1 MWLSEVTYPLAT
13 ALCCKIRT
21 ALGVFKRQKDRFPS
35 FQDQVN
41 IALRHHCKEGNLKW
55 VSLLLWAGAD
65 PLAKGPDSPD
75 EDPDP
80 DEDLCALEY
89 AALYKHFDIFKLKK
103 IRISPEH
110 PIAKDLL
117 QNACRADNAN
127 FLMELLDQGFKPAD
141 QKDHGSSLIQ
151 TCIRYLQ
158 WSFDYGWFNRD
169 RGRDIDSSCSL
180 ETLKMIH
187 ILAKN
192 GAKWMP
198 ADRYQINDA
207 RRSLLKMKADS

>member
-55 VSLLLWAGAD
+55 VSLLLWAAAD

-117 QNACRADNAN
+117 QNASRADNAN

-141 QKDHGSSLIQ
+141 QKRSRI
-151 TCIRYLQ
+151 I
-158 WSFDYGWFNRD
+158 FDPDLYSVFAMVLRLWLVQPRPGQGHRF
-169 RGRDIDSSCSL
+169 
-180 ETLKMIH
+180 
-187 ILAKN
+187 ILFA
-192 GAKWMP
+192 
-198 ADRYQINDA
+198 
-207 RRSLLKMKADS
+207 